1 MERFLVAVDCS
12 RVSLDCVRYLNR
24 VLKGNS
30 ECEFVLFHVLPTA
43 SPNLLKIG
51 EVHRI
56 EALHTKAP
64 HLSGYFWKKEDEDAM
79 NRFFVAA
86 RQILIEGGFDPA
98 RIGTHFCVQSADV
111 SDIILDQAANL
122 GCSTIVVG
130 RKTTSR
136 VREFFL
142 GSVTG
147 SVVRMARFVTVWVVD
162 SKEE

>member
-79 NRFFVAA
+79 NRSTLSRKRCTFFRDGVIISF
-86 RQILIEGGFDPA
+86 RCGPLGYLCRCCPRKSKPSSIEVMSVFSPDSVSPRSSRKCPA
-98 RIGTHFCVQSADV
+98 R
-111 SDIILDQAANL
+111 
-122 GCSTIVVG
+122 
-130 RKTTSR
+130 
-136 VREFFL
+136 
-142 GSVTG
+142 
-147 SVVRMARFVTVWVVD
+147 
-162 SKEE
+162 